1 MPWFEFN
8 FYSMQ
13 KAIDRPVAG
22 RVMRQWVYLLSSFY
36 QIINLYNVEKPLY
49 LI

>member
-13 KAIDRPVAG
+13 KAIDRP
-22 RVMRQWVYLLSSFY
+22 RCRQGDEAMGLPVEFFLSDHQS
-36 QIINLYNVEKPLY
+36 V
-49 LI
+49 